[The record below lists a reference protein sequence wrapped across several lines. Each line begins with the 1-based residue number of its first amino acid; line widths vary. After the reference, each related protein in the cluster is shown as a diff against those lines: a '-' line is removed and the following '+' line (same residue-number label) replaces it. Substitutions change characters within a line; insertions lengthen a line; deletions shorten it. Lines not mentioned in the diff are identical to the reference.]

1 MQTSRSDSSVA
12 LAIILIFSPSFS
24 SEHTL
29 FLFTSW
35 LCQIWLLPRIWLF
48 SSDRPPFLYTGSLFL
63 IWASLY
69 GHSFQAKHHSSH
81 SVEFLSSCVS
91 AALLLTISSAGTC
104 DPVSLLS
111 TLLFS
116 CTNTTAPPN
125 HLQLISCQLILPTFL
140 WTFCPI
146 FPPPII
152 LFLKQHIACRLDGE
166 QKSLAR
172 PPRKYPNLFL
182 NLLIASLFIFAS
194 SVFQFLWLMHLV
206 FLL

>member
-69 GHSFQAKHHSSH
+69 GHSFQALLISKHHSSH

-116 CTNTTAPPN
+116 CTNNTAPPN
-125 HLQLISCQLILPTFL
+125 HLQLISQLILPKKL
-140 WTFCPI
+140 WTFYPI

-152 LFLKQHIACRLDGE
+152 SF
-166 QKSLAR
+166 
-172 PPRKYPNLFL
+172 
-182 NLLIASLFIFAS
+182 
-194 SVFQFLWLMHLV
+194 
-206 FLL
+206 